1 MKPRCKAGAISA
13 ANDPCGLSGG
23 CTERPLTPC
32 CDACSPPSLRHHPD
46 RNFAIRLQNFPPRR
60 AWESLTPTLRASSGA
75 RPGVVAR
82 WSWAGR
88 VRAPC
93 YARPTPNPL
102 RRPARRS
109 CCTPAPFKSLRSHLC
124 IADMVLS
131 LLEGLH
137 LEQSKAASLA
147 RPGCSDQEIGP
158 ARGAHVASM
167 CLRPRAAGCNQDS
180 QIPAAGPM
188 LLRRH

>member
-1 MKPRCKAGAISA
+1 M
-13 ANDPCGLSGG
+13 
-23 CTERPLTPC
+23 RP
-32 CDACSPPSLRHHPD
+32 AMPP
-46 RNFAIRLQNFPPRR
+46 PP
-60 AWESLTPTLRASSGA
+60 P
-75 RPGVVAR
+75 
-82 WSWAGR
+82 
-88 VRAPC
+88 
-93 YARPTPNPL
+93 

-109 CCTPAPFKSLRSHLC
+109 RCTPGPFKTLRSHLC

-131 LLEGLH
+131 LLEGVWNNRRLPPLPD
-137 LEQSKAASLA
+137 LEQSRVASLA
-147 RPGCSDQEIGP
+147 RPGSSDQEIGP